1 MQKLKETAV
10 SDRCAEE
17 KIGEGRFLEI
27 YSLRTNPHGCSSMIS
42 VVIPVFN
49 EEKNL
54 PELIRRCIEACR
66 SMSLS
71 FELILVDDGSRDR
84 SAQLISEAAEHYP
97 DEVISVFLNRN
108 YGQHGAI
115 LAGFS
120 RSRGDIVVT
129 LDADLQNPPEAIP
142 LVVQKAQEGYDV
154 VGTVRINRQD
164 TGFRKLSSWIINK
177 IVQRTTGVMM
187 HDYGCMLR
195 AYRKDIVKAMV
206 TSRGHS
212 TFIPVLANSFARTTT
227 EIKVPHQERT
237 NGESKYTLWKL
248 INLQFDLLT
257 SMTTFP
263 LRALSVI
270 GVILSGL
277 GFGLGI
283 FILIMRLL
291 YGPEWAVGGVFT
303 LFALLFI
310 FIGMQFLGMGLLG
323 EYIGRIY
330 YDVRGRPRYVISHL
344 EGKGPLDQ
352 KDVRRE

>member
-1 MQKLKETAV
+1 ME
-10 SDRCAEE
+10 
-17 KIGEGRFLEI
+17 
-27 YSLRTNPHGCSSMIS
+27 HSMIS
-42 VVIPVFN
+42 VVVPVFN

-54 PELIRRCIEACR
+54 TEFIRRCLDACH
-66 SMSLS
+66 SLGLP
-71 FELILVDDGSRDR
+71 FEILLVDDGSRDG
-84 SAQLISEAAEHYP
+84 SAQLISEAAAHHAN
-97 DEVISVFLNRN
+97 EVIGVFLNRN

-120 RSRGDIVVT
+120 CSRGDIVIT

-142 LVVQKAQEGYDV
+142 LLVEKARQGYDV
-154 VGTVRINRQD
+154 VGTVRVNRKD
-164 TGFRKLSSWIINK
+164 TGFRKLSSWIMNK
-177 IVQRTTGVMM
+177 LVQRTTGVMM

-195 AYRKDIVKAMV
+195 AYHRDIVKDMLS
-206 TSRGHS
+206 SRGHS

-227 EIKVPHQERT
+227 EIEVPHQERT

-257 SMTTFP
+257 SMSTFP
-263 LRALSVI
+263 LRLLNVV
-270 GVILSGL
+270 GVILSGF

-283 FILIMRLL
+283 FILIMRLVH
-291 YGPEWAVGGVFT
+291 GPEWAVGGVFT

-330 YDVRGRPRYVISHL
+330 YDVREHPRYVISRVT
-344 EGKGPLDQ
+344 GKSQFTQDIQ
-352 KDVRRE
+352 QDSIASMY

>member
-1 MQKLKETAV
+1 MEL
-10 SDRCAEE
+10 
-17 KIGEGRFLEI
+17 
-27 YSLRTNPHGCSSMIS
+27 SLIS

-54 PELIRRCIEACR
+54 PELVRRCLEACR
-66 SMSLS
+66 SMGHP
-71 FELILVDDGSRDR
+71 FELILVDDGSRDN
-84 SAQLISEAAEHYP
+84 SAQLIHEAAEHYA
-97 DEVISVFLNRN
+97 DEVIGVFLNRN
-108 YGQHGAI
+108 YGQHAAI

-142 LVVQKAQEGYDV
+142 ILVKKAQEGYDV
-154 VGTVRINRQD
+154 VGTVRVNRQD
-164 TGFRKLSSWIINK
+164 TGFRKLGSWVINK
-177 IVQRTTGVMM
+177 LVQRTTGVLM

-195 AYRKDIVKAMV
+195 AYRKDIVRAMLS
-206 TSRGHS
+206 SREHS
-212 TFIPVLANSFARTTT
+212 TFIPILANSFARSTT
-227 EIKVPHQERT
+227 EMEVPHQERT
-237 NGESKYTLWKL
+237 KGESKYTLWKL

-257 SMTTFP
+257 TMTTFP

-270 GVILSGL
+270 GGILSGF

-283 FILIMRLL
+283 FILIMRFIH
-291 YGPEWAVGGVFT
+291 GSQWAAGGVFT

-330 YDVRGRPRYVISHL
+330 QDVRERPRYMISNIA
-344 EGKGPLDQ
+344 GKGDFVSMNIQ
-352 KDVRRE
+352 KDSVAGED

>member
-1 MQKLKETAV
+1 MEP
-10 SDRCAEE
+10 
-17 KIGEGRFLEI
+17 
-27 YSLRTNPHGCSSMIS
+27 SLIS

-54 PELIRRCIEACR
+54 PELVRRCLEACR
-66 SMSLS
+66 SMGLP
-71 FELILVDDGSRDR
+71 FELILVDDGSRDG
-84 SAQLISEAAEHYP
+84 SVQLIREAAEDHG
-97 DEVISVFLNRN
+97 DEVIGIFLNRN
-108 YGQHGAI
+108 YGQHAAI

-142 LVVQKAQEGYDV
+142 ILVKKAQEGYDV
-154 VGTVRINRQD
+154 VGTVRVNRQD
-164 TGFRKLSSWIINK
+164 TGFRKLGSWIINK
-177 IVQRTTGVMM
+177 LVQRTTGVLM

-195 AYRKDIVKAMV
+195 AYHKDIVKAMLN
-206 TSRGHS
+206 SRGHS
-212 TFIPVLANSFARTTT
+212 TFIPILANSFARTAT
-227 EIKVPHQERT
+227 EIEVPHQERT
-237 NGESKYTLWKL
+237 SGESKYTLWKL

-270 GVILSGL
+270 GVILSGF

-283 FILIMRLL
+283 FILIMRLM
-291 YGPEWAVGGVFT
+291 YGPEWAAAGVFT

-310 FIGMQFLGMGLLG
+310 FVGIQFLGMGLLG

-330 YDVRGRPRYVISHL
+330 YDVRDRPRYVISDIT
-344 EGKGPLDQ
+344 GKSSLTHKDIQ
-352 KDVRRE
+352 KDCVSGVN

>member
-1 MQKLKETAV
+1 
-10 SDRCAEE
+10 
-17 KIGEGRFLEI
+17 
-27 YSLRTNPHGCSSMIS
+27 MIS

-54 PELIRRCIEACR
+54 PELIRRCLDACR
-66 SMSLS
+66 SMDLP

-84 SAQLISEAAEHYP
+84 SAQLISEAAEHHA
-97 DEVISVFLNRN
+97 DEVIGVFLNRN

-120 RSRGDIVVT
+120 HARGDIVVT

-142 LVVQKAQEGYDV
+142 LVVKKAQEGYDV
-154 VGTVRINRQD
+154 VGTVRMTRQD

-177 IVQRTTGVMM
+177 IVQKTTGVMM

-195 AYRKDIVKAMV
+195 AYHKNIVKAMV
-206 TSRGHS
+206 SSRGHS
-212 TFIPVLANSFARTTT
+212 TFIPVLANSFARITT
-227 EIKVPHQERT
+227 EIEVPHQERT
-237 NGESKYTLWKL
+237 GGESKYTLWKL

-270 GVILSGL
+270 GVILSGF

-291 YGPEWAVGGVFT
+291 YGPAWAVGGVFT
-303 LFALLFI
+303 LFALLFF

-330 YDVRGRPRYVISHL
+330 YDVRGRPRYVISDVK
-344 EGKGPLDQ
+344 GKGPLDQ
-352 KDVRRE
+352 KDIQRDSIAGGHR

>member
-1 MQKLKETAV
+1 ME
-10 SDRCAEE
+10 
-17 KIGEGRFLEI
+17 
-27 YSLRTNPHGCSSMIS
+27 PSMIS

-54 PELIRRCIEACR
+54 SELIRRCLDACH
-66 SMSLS
+66 SLGLP
-71 FELILVDDGSRDR
+71 FELILVDDGSRDG
-84 SAQLISEAAEHYP
+84 SVQMISEAAEHYG
-97 DEVISVFLNRN
+97 DEVIGVFLNRN

-120 RSRGDIVVT
+120 CSRGDIVIT

-142 LVVQKAQEGYDV
+142 ILIKKAQEGYDV
-154 VGTVRINRQD
+154 VGTVRVNRKD

-177 IVQRTTGVMM
+177 LVQRTTGVMM

-195 AYRKDIVKAMV
+195 AYRKDIVRAMLS
-206 TSRGHS
+206 SREHS
-212 TFIPVLANSFARTTT
+212 TFIPILANSFARRTT
-227 EIKVPHQERT
+227 EMEVPHQERT
-237 NGESKYTLWKL
+237 KGESKYTLWKL

-270 GVILSGL
+270 GGILSGF

-283 FILIMRLL
+283 FILIMRFIH
-291 YGPEWAVGGVFT
+291 GSQWAAGGVFT

-330 YDVRGRPRYVISHL
+330 QDVRERPRYMISNIA
-344 EGKGPLDQ
+344 GKGDFVSMNIQ
-352 KDVRRE
+352 KDSAAGER

>member
-1 MQKLKETAV
+1 
-10 SDRCAEE
+10 
-17 KIGEGRFLEI
+17 
-27 YSLRTNPHGCSSMIS
+27 MIS

-54 PELIRRCIEACR
+54 PELIRRCLEACR
-66 SMSLS
+66 SMNLP
-71 FELILVDDGSRDR
+71 FELILVDDGSRDG
-84 SAQLISEAAEHYP
+84 SAQLISEAAEHYA
-97 DEVISVFLNRN
+97 DEVIGVFLNRN

-120 RSRGDIVVT
+120 RARGDIVVT

-142 LVVQKAQEGYDV
+142 LVVRKAQEGYDV
-154 VGTVRINRQD
+154 VGTVRVNRQD

-177 IVQRTTGVMM
+177 IVQKTTGVMM

-195 AYRKDIVKAMV
+195 AYHKDIVKAMV
-206 TSRGHS
+206 SSRGHS

-227 EIKVPHQERT
+227 EIEVPHQERT
-237 NGESKYTLWKL
+237 RGESKYTLWKL

-270 GVILSGL
+270 GVILSGF

-330 YDVRGRPRYVISHL
+330 YDVRGRPRYVISHVKS
-344 EGKGPLDQ
+344 KGLSDQ
-352 KDVRRE
+352 KDIQRDSIGGEHR